1 MSLRDDFKSPLHQMA
16 LTTPTDFWNDS
27 CAVEDLT
34 YAIDHGAVG
43 ATSNPTIIVAALKK
57 EMRLWDARIRE
68 IIAQNPT
75 ASEIEIGW
83 QIFEEVAVHGS
94 RLLLPVFER
103 TGGGKGR
110 LSIQTNPANYR
121 NADAIIEQARRFHT
135 LAPNLHVKIPATA
148 AGIAAIEAATYQ
160 GISITAT
167 VSFTVAQAVA
177 IAEAVERGLARRAT
191 EGKPIDHLHPICVI
205 MVGRVDD
212 WMQAVVT
219 RDNLTLHPS
228 SIPWA
233 GVAVMKKVYGIFQT
247 RGYRARLLVAAYRHH
262 LHWSEFM
269 GGDLIVSIPPDWQKR
284 FNASDV
290 PIAPRIDVP
299 VDPAVINDLY
309 SHLPEFRKAYDE
321 EGLTT
326 SEFDTY
332 GATVRTLRAFIA
344 SYHEL
349 LALVRENFML
359 PNPDVR

>member
-1 MSLRDDFKSPLHQMA
+1 M
-16 LTTPTDFWNDS
+16 
-27 CAVEDLT
+27 
-34 YAIDHGAVG
+34 
-43 ATSNPTIIVAALKK
+43 
-57 EMRLWDARIRE
+57 
-68 IIAQNPT
+68 
-75 ASEIEIGW
+75 
-83 QIFEEVAVHGS
+83 
-94 RLLLPVFER
+94 
-103 TGGGKGR
+103 
-110 LSIQTNPANYR
+110 
-121 NADAIIEQARRFHT
+121 EQARRFHT

-148 AGIAAIEAATYQ
+148 AGITAIEAATYE

-177 IAEAVERGLARRAT
+177 IAEAVERGLARRAAD
-191 EGKPIDHLHPICVI
+191 GLDNSNVHPICVI

-233 GVAVMKKVYGIFQT
+233 GVAVMKKVYGIFQA

-262 LHWSEFM
+262 LHWSEFI
-269 GGDLIVSIPPDWQKR
+269 GGDLIVSIPPEWQKR

-290 PIAPRIDVP
+290 PITPRIDTP

-321 EGLTT
+321 DGLTT
-326 SEFDTY
+326 ARFDTY

-359 PNPDVR
+359 PNPDIR

>member
-1 MSLRDDFKSPLHQMA
+1 MMSFKSPLHQMSQ
-16 LTTPTDFWNDS
+16 TTPTDFWNDS

-43 ATSNPTIIVAALKK
+43 ATSNPTIVVAALRK
-57 EMRLWDARIRE
+57 ELPLWEARIRQ
-68 IIAQNPT
+68 IIAENPT
-75 ASEIEIGW
+75 WSEVEVGW
-83 QIFEEVAVHGS
+83 QVFEEVAVHGS
-94 RLLLPVFER
+94 KLLLPVFER
-103 TGGGKGR
+103 TNGSKGR

-121 NADAIIEQARRFHT
+121 NAEAILTQARRFHA

-148 AGIAAIEAATYQ
+148 AGIAAIEAATYE

-177 IAEAVERGLARRAT
+177 IAEAVERGLARRAA
-191 EGKPIDHLHPICVI
+191 EGLDNTNLHPICVI

-212 WMQAVVT
+212 WMQAVAT

-233 GVAVMKKVYGIFQT
+233 GVAVMKKVYEIFQT
-247 RGYRARLLVAAYRHH
+247 RGYRSRLLVAAYRHH
-262 LHWSEFM
+262 LHWSEFI

-290 PIAPRIDVP
+290 AVVQRMDTP
-299 VDPAVINDLY
+299 VDPAVIDDLY
-309 SHLPEFRKAYDE
+309 QHLAEFRKAYDE
-321 EGLTT
+321 DGL
-326 SEFDTY
+326 SVAEFDRY
-332 GATVRTLRAFIA
+332 SATVRTMRTFIA

-349 LALVRENFML
+349 LALIRESYML